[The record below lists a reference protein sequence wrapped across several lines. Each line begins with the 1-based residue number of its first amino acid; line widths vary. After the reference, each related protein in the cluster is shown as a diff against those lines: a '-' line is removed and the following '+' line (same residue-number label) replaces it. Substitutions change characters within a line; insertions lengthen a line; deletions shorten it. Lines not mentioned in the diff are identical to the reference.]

1 MSTEFEPERV
11 VSIVSAVRQAVG
23 IPLWVKITGQSERVP
38 DLAAAAFRA
47 GGERWSWPAVRSE

>member
-1 MSTEFEPERV
+1 M
-11 VSIVSAVRQAVG
+11 IVSAVRKAIG

-47 GGERWSWPAVRSE
+47 GG